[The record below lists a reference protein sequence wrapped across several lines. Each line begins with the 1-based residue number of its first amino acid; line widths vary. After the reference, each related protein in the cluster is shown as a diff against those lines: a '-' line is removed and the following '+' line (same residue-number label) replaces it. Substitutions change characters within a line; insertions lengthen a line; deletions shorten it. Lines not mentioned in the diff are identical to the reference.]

1 VSKTDL
7 PGISIQDEFSS
18 LQRIIIGLGAPYLR
32 DKDKVSAEIA
42 EFPFIPDTARKTE
55 VLALAYPTEANL
67 LQEYADYV
75 ATLEKHG
82 VEVLFADPEAA
93 YSFDYTCPRDI
104 GFVIG
109 DTFFIANMAVQ
120 SRTDEIKTI
129 KQHLQHIVPEKIL
142 RPPDGSLLE
151 GGDVIALDPHTVLVG
166 VNQRSNQNG
175 FEFLKEY
182 LAPFGTAVIPVQ
194 HSQLHLD
201 CCLNPLGMG
210 HMLIHPESLQGND
223 AATWDLLENYEWI
236 RVDAIEREHLATNIL
251 SVDPVTVIARSHP
264 ACARVNTALKE
275 LGYSVE
281 TIDFDGVPATGGSFR
296 CASLALERLHP

>member
-7 PGISIQDEFSS
+7 PGISIQNEFSN
-18 LQRIIIGLGAPYLR
+18 LQRVIVGLGAPYLR
-32 DKDKVSAEIA
+32 DKGKVSAEIM
-42 EFPFIPDTARKTE
+42 EFPFIPDTARKAE
-55 VLALAYPTEANL
+55 VLALTYPTEADL
-67 LQEYADYV
+67 LQEYAGYV

-82 VEVLFADPEAA
+82 VEVLFADPEVA

-120 SRTDEIKTI
+120 SRTDEIETI
-129 KQHLQHIVPEKIL
+129 KQHLQHIGPGEIV

-151 GGDVIALDPHTVLVG
+151 GGDVIVLDPHTVLVG
-166 VNQRSNQNG
+166 INQRSNQSG

-223 AATWDLLENYEWI
+223 EATWELLKNYEWI
-236 RVDAIEREHLATNIL
+236 QLDATEREHLATNIL
-251 SVDPVTVIARSHP
+251 SIDPVTVIARSHP
-264 ACARVNTALKE
+264 ACARVNNALKE

-296 CASLALERLHP
+296 CASLALKRLDP